1 MTSPLDELK
10 KDLEVLRNRI
20 ETWETTLEE
29 DLKANK
35 RVTERDEEWFVDGE
49 RAAALVE
56 DPSDCSK
63 GSERS
68 STRDKGI
75 VHGQGAPRNKR
86 KRPETQV
93 SSTKDTTL
101 QQAVIVKKNA
111 TLEQRIEILN
121 WYHANGRNQSKTAK
135 HFDALYPNLRIKQPL
150 VSSWVKE
157 ESRWREEW
165 ENSHASRTAKRTRH
179 IPPKSPSSPSPSIPL
194 SSSSTLN
201 DSTDPIVKTEQSDDL
216 VETETVNPINTDVLS
231 IPEESGIKNEA
242 ATDSGIYHA
251 IMDSQEVHES
261 GTEGV
266 GNSNDDDTPRDSTR
280 RPHPTRREALQ
291 AALLLKRYLAAI
303 DDPFARKMETS
314 LDLFVYQTRLLEAR
328 RNLKPTLLT
337 DYFPRK

>member
-29 DLKANK
+29 DLKTNK

-49 RAAALVE
+49 RAPALVE
-56 DPSDCSK
+56 CLEDLSDCGK

-68 STRDKGI
+68 GTMDKGI
-75 VHGQGAPRNKR
+75 VHTQGALRNKR
-86 KRPETQV
+86 KRPEAQV
-93 SSTKDTTL
+93 SSTKL
-101 QQAVIVKKNA
+101 QQAAVVKKNA

-150 VSSWVKE
+150 VSSWVKDE
-157 ESRWREEW
+157 LRWREEW
-165 ENSHASRTAKRTRH
+165 ENSHGSHTAKRTRR
-179 IPPKSPSSPSPSIPL
+179 IPPSPSPSLSIPL

-201 DSTDPIVKTEQSDDL
+201 NPTDPIVKTEKADDL
-216 VETETVNPINTDVLS
+216 VATGAHQTVNPIHADVLS
-231 IPEESGIKNEA
+231 IPEESGTMDSA
-242 ATDSGIYHA
+242 VTDSEIYHA
-251 IMDSQEVHES
+251 IMDSQEVHEN
-261 GTEGV
+261 GTEGL
-266 GNSNDDDTPRDSTR
+266 GNSNDHDTPTR

-303 DDPFARKMETS
+303 DDPFARKMEAS

-328 RNLKPTLLT
+328 RKLNPTLLT